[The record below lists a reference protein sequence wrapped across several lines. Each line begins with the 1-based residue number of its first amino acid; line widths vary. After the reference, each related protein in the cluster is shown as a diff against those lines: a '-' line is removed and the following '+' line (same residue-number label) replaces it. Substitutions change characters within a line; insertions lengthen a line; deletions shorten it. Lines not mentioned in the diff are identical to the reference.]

1 MSLFN
6 RIVSWLG
13 YYGPRDIRGTQYP
26 VPLRA
31 SQEAVSTVDFDTAMQ
46 TSAFWAC
53 VRLIS
58 DTCASLPLE
67 FYNRE
72 NGASASRDE
81 LWLARLFAGR
91 VNRFQNRHE
100 FFATQ
105 ALNLAVHG
113 NCYARIQRGVDGR
126 IVSLLPLMAPQ
137 MEVRTLEDGSV
148 VYLYYTD
155 AGTASYAAESIWHV
169 KLFGN
174 NTIGMSPLAHARASL
189 GIALASENRVGNV
202 FRNGAKPTGVLMYDK
217 VLKPEQRTQIRQSF
231 KDLAEGNEDSLV
243 VLEAGMKYEQVSMSP
258 QDIELLASR
267 RFQIE
272 DIARFM
278 GVPSVLINDTAG
290 STTWG
295 SGIQQIIAGWYK
307 LGLRPYLE
315 RFETSIE
322 VNLLTDEERGRWEA
336 EFDFDEL
343 LRADFGARMD
353 GYQKGINAGVI
364 TPNEARAEEG
374 RLALPGGDRLLVN
387 GNMVPAEMAG
397 QQSAAGS
404 KPELDRIMKSADA
417 LQAQVSALA
426 RKSEPAA
433 PVHVHLPPQ
442 PRLRHIA
449 DRDGDGR
456 IVALRQVEEP

>member
-1 MSLFN
+1 MSLWN
-6 RIVSWLG
+6 RMIAFLG

-26 VPLRA
+26 IPLKA
-31 SQEAVSTVDFDTAMQ
+31 SQTAAADVDFDTSMQ
-46 TSAFWAC
+46 VSAFWAC
-53 VRLIS
+53 VRLIT

-67 FYNRE
+67 FYNRG
-72 NGASASRDE
+72 NGAAATPND
-81 LWLARLFAGR
+81 LWLARLFSGR
-91 VNRFQNRHE
+91 INRFQNRHE
-100 FFATQ
+100 FFATM
-105 ALNLAVHG
+105 ALNLCVHG
-113 NCYARIQRGVDGR
+113 NCYARITRGDDGR
-126 IVSLLPLMAPQ
+126 IISLLPLMAPQ

-148 VYLYYTD
+148 AYLYYTD
-155 AGTASYAAESIWHV
+155 QGTVAYAAESIWHV

-174 NTIGMSPLAHARASL
+174 NTIGLSPLGHARNSL
-189 GIALASENRVGNV
+189 AIAIASEKRVNQV
-202 FRNGAKPTGVLMYDK
+202 FLNGAKPTGVLMYDK
-217 VLKPEQRTQIRQSF
+217 VLKAEQRDQIRQSF
-231 KDLAEGNEDSLV
+231 KDLAEGNNDSLI

-322 VNLLTDEERGRWEA
+322 VSLLTDEERMRWEP

-343 LRADFGARMD
+343 LRADFGARME

-364 TPNEARAEEG
+364 TPNEARGEEG
-374 RLALPGGDRLLVN
+374 RLALPGGDQLLVN
-387 GNMVPAEMAG
+387 GNMMPADMAG
-397 QQSAAGS
+397 QQPAN
-404 KPELDRIMKSADA
+404 KPQFDQILKTAEA
-417 LQAQVSALA
+417 LQLQIAELG
-426 RKSEPAA
+426 RKSEPSA

-442 PRLRHIA
+442 PKLRHIA
-449 DRDGDGR
+449 DRDVHGR
-456 IVALRQVEEP
+456 IVALRQVEES

>member
-1 MSLFN
+1 VSLWN
-6 RIVSWLG
+6 RLISFLG
-13 YYGPRDIRGTQYP
+13 YYGPRDMRGTQYP
-26 VPLRA
+26 VPLKA
-31 SQEAVSTVDFDTAMQ
+31 SQTVAAAVDFDTSMQ
-46 TSAFWAC
+46 VSAFWAC

-72 NGASASRDE
+72 NGASASPDD
-81 LWLARLFAGR
+81 LWLVRLFSGR

-105 ALNLAVHG
+105 ALNLCVHG
-113 NCYARIQRGVDGR
+113 NCYARILRGDNGR
-126 IVSLLPLMAPQ
+126 IISLLPLMAPQ

-148 VYLYYTD
+148 SYLYYTD
-155 AGTASYAAESIWHV
+155 KGTAAYSAESIWHV

-174 NTIGMSPLAHARASL
+174 NTIGLSPLAHARNSL
-189 GIALASENRVGNV
+189 GIAIASEKQVGKV
-202 FRNGAKPTGVLMYDK
+202 FLNGAKPAGVLMYDK
-217 VLKPEQRTQIRQSF
+217 VLKPDQRDQIRQSF
-231 KDLAEGNEDSLV
+231 ADLAEGNEDSLI

-258 QDIELLASR
+258 QDIELLSSR

-322 VNLLTDEERGRWEA
+322 VSLLTDQERGRFEA

-364 TPNEARAEEG
+364 TPNEARSEEG
-374 RLALPGGDRLLVN
+374 RLALPGGDQLLIN
-387 GNMVPAEMAG
+387 GNMIPADMAG
-397 QQSAAGS
+397 HQPSSSTKDMEQLAKTAA
-404 KPELDRIMKSADA
+404 A
-417 LQAQVSALA
+417 LQEQIAAMN
-426 RKSEPAA
+426 RKSEPAP
-433 PVHVHLPPQ
+433 PVHVHLAAT
-442 PRLRHIA
+442 RAHRVERDSAGRVAVLRPV
-449 DRDGDGR
+449 DED
-456 IVALRQVEEP
+456 

>member
-1 MSLFN
+1 MSLYN

-13 YYGPRDIRGTQYP
+13 FYGPLDDTGTQYP
-26 VPLRA
+26 GPRKTVQLTVA
-31 SQEAVSTVDFDTAMQ
+31 DVDFDTSMQ
-46 TSAFWAC
+46 VSAFWAC

-58 DTCASLPLE
+58 DTCATLPLE
-67 FYNRE
+67 FYNRQ
-72 NGASASRDE
+72 NGAAATRDD
-81 LWLARLFAGR
+81 LWLVRLFSGN
-91 VNRFQNRHE
+91 VNRFQNRLE
-100 FFATQ
+100 FFSTM
-105 ALNLAVHG
+105 ALNLCVHG
-113 NCYARIQRGVDGR
+113 NAYARITRGDDGR
-126 IVSLLPLMAPQ
+126 VVSLMPLMAPQ
-137 MEVRTLEDGSV
+137 MEVRTLEKGDV
-148 VYLYYTD
+148 VYIYYTPG
-155 AGTASYAAESIWHV
+155 GTVTYAAESVWHI

-174 NTIGMSPLAHARASL
+174 NLIGMSPLAHARSSI
-189 GIALASENRVGNV
+189 GIAIASEKSVNKV
-202 FRNGAKPTGVLMYDK
+202 FRNGAKPAGVLMYDK
-217 VLKPEQRTQIRQSF
+217 VLKKEQREQIRQSF
-231 KDLAEGNEDSLV
+231 ADLAEGDSDSLI

-322 VNLLTDEERGRWEA
+322 VALLTDEERHRWEP

-343 LRADFGARMD
+343 LRADFGARME

-374 RLALPGGDRLLVN
+374 RQGLPGGERLLVN
-387 GNMVPAEMAG
+387 GNMIPADMAG
-397 QQSAAGS
+397 KLKPTGASA
-404 KPELDRIMKSADA
+404 
-417 LQAQVSALA
+417 
-426 RKSEPAA
+426 
-433 PVHVHLPPQ
+433 
-442 PRLRHIA
+442 
-449 DRDGDGR
+449 
-456 IVALRQVEEP
+456 

>member
-1 MSLFN
+1 
-6 RIVSWLG
+6 
-13 YYGPRDIRGTQYP
+13 
-26 VPLRA
+26 
-31 SQEAVSTVDFDTAMQ
+31 
-46 TSAFWAC
+46 
-53 VRLIS
+53 
-58 DTCASLPLE
+58 
-67 FYNRE
+67 
-72 NGASASRDE
+72 
-81 LWLARLFAGR
+81 

-105 ALNLAVHG
+105 SLNLAVHG
-113 NCYARIQRGVDGR
+113 NSYARIARGADGR
-126 IVSLLPLMAPQ
+126 IISLLPLMAPQ

-148 VYLYYTD
+148 TYLYYTD
-155 AGTASYAAESIWHV
+155 KGTVAYAAETIWHV

-174 NTIGMSPLAHARASL
+174 NTIGLSPLGHARSSL
-189 GIALASENRVGNV
+189 GIAIASEKRVSQV
-202 FRNGAKPTGVLMYDK
+202 FLNGAKPTGVLMYDK
-217 VLKPEQRTQIRQSF
+217 VLKPDQRTQIRQSF
-231 KDLAEGNEDSLV
+231 KDLAEGNDDSLI

-322 VNLLTDEERGRWEA
+322 VSLLTDEERGRWEA

-343 LRADFGARMD
+343 LRADFGARME
-353 GYQKGINAGVI
+353 GYQKGINAAVI

-374 RLALPGGDRLLVN
+374 RKALPGGDQLLVN
-387 GNMVPAEMAG
+387 GNMIPAGMAG
-397 QQSAAGS
+397 RQAPGPT
-404 KPELDRIMKSADA
+404 KELDQLLKTTEA
-417 LQAQVSALA
+417 LQRQVGELA
-426 RKSEPAA
+426 RKSEPAS
-433 PVHVHLPPQ
+433 PVHVHLAHPKT
-442 PRLRHIA
+442 RHVVERDANGRAAGLADELTGGALVLLSEGRVVLASLPIA
-449 DRDGDGR
+449 DAGVSGDELVLGGELRARAVTRGR
-456 IVALRQVEEP
+456 PYLAELHDASGDLVADDLRVGAEVKIDALSLVEGQTVRVLDARIRHG

>member
-1 MSLFN
+1 MIAF
-6 RIVSWLG
+6 LG

-26 VPLRA
+26 IPLKA
-31 SQEAVSTVDFDTAMQ
+31 SQTAAADVDFDTSMQ
-46 TSAFWAC
+46 VSAFWAC
-53 VRLIS
+53 VRLIT

-67 FYNRE
+67 FYNRG
-72 NGASASRDE
+72 NGAAATPDD
-81 LWLARLFAGR
+81 LWLARLFSGR
-91 VNRFQNRHE
+91 INRFQNRHE
-100 FFATQ
+100 FFATM
-105 ALNLAVHG
+105 ALNLCVHG
-113 NCYARIQRGVDGR
+113 NCYARITRGEDGR
-126 IVSLLPLMAPQ
+126 IISLLPLMAPQ
-137 MEVRTLEDGSV
+137 MEVRTLENGSV

-155 AGTASYAAESIWHV
+155 QGTVAYSAESIWHV

-174 NTIGMSPLAHARASL
+174 NTIGLSPLGHARNSL
-189 GIALASENRVGNV
+189 SIAIASEKRVNQV
-202 FRNGAKPTGVLMYDK
+202 FLNGAKPAGVLMYDK
-217 VLKPEQRTQIRQSF
+217 VLKPEQRDQIRQSF
-231 KDLAEGNEDSLV
+231 VDLAEGNNDSLI

-322 VNLLTDEERGRWEA
+322 VSLLTDEERMRWEP

-343 LRADFGARMD
+343 LRADFGARME

-364 TPNEARAEEG
+364 TPNEARGEEG
-374 RLALPGGDRLLVN
+374 RLALPGGDQLLVN
-387 GNMVPAEMAG
+387 GNMMPADMAG
-397 QQSAAGS
+397 QQPAN
-404 KPELDRIMKSADA
+404 KPQFDQLLKTAEA
-417 LQAQVSALA
+417 LQLQIAELS
-426 RKSEPAA
+426 RKAEPAA

-442 PRLRHIA
+442 AKLRHVA
-449 DRDGDGR
+449 DRDVHGR
-456 IVALRQVEEP
+456 IVALRQVEEQ

>member
-1 MSLFN
+1 VSLYN

-13 YYGPRDIRGTQYP
+13 YYGPRDVHGTQYP
-26 VPLRA
+26 VPLSA
-31 SQEAVSTVDFDTAMQ
+31 SQTPAADVNFDTAMQ
-46 TSAFWAC
+46 VSAFWAC

-67 FYNRE
+67 FYDRDS
-72 NGASASRDE
+72 GASATRDD
-81 LWLARLFAGR
+81 LWLARLFSGR

-105 ALNLAVHG
+105 SLNLAVHG
-113 NCYARIQRGVDGR
+113 NSYARITRGPDGR
-126 IVSLLPLMAPQ
+126 IISLLPLMAPQ

-148 VYLYYTD
+148 TYLYYTD
-155 AGTASYAAESIWHV
+155 KGTVAYAAETIWHV

-174 NTIGMSPLAHARASL
+174 NTIGLSPLGHARSSL
-189 GIALASENRVGNV
+189 GIAIASEKRVSQV
-202 FRNGAKPTGVLMYDK
+202 FLNGAKPTGVLMYDK
-217 VLKPEQRTQIRQSF
+217 VLKPDQRTQIRQSF
-231 KDLAEGNEDSLV
+231 KDLAEGNDDSLI

-322 VNLLTDEERGRWEA
+322 VSLLTDEERGRWEA

-343 LRADFGARMD
+343 LRADFGARME
-353 GYQKGINAGVI
+353 GYQKGINAAVI

-374 RLALPGGDRLLVN
+374 RKALPGGDQLLVN
-387 GNMVPAEMAG
+387 GNMIPAGMAG
-397 QQSAAGS
+397 RQAPAPT
-404 KPELDRIMKSADA
+404 KELDQLLKTAEA
-417 LQAQVSALA
+417 LQRQVGELA
-426 RKSEPAA
+426 RKSEPAS
-433 PVHVHLPPQ
+433 PVHVHLAHPKT
-442 PRLRHIA
+442 RHVVERDANGRAAGLRA
-449 DRDGDGR
+449 VDED
-456 IVALRQVEEP
+456 

>member
-6 RIVSWLG
+6 RLISFLG
-13 YYGPRDIRGTQYP
+13 YYGPRDMRGAQYS
-26 VPLRA
+26 VPLRV
-31 SQEAVSTVDFDTAMQ
+31 SQTAAATVDFDTSMQ
-46 TSAFWAC
+46 VSAFWAC

-72 NGASASRDE
+72 NGAAATPND
-81 LWLARLFAGR
+81 LWLARLFSGR

-105 ALNLAVHG
+105 ALNLCVHG
-113 NCYARIQRGVDGR
+113 NCYARITRGEDGR
-126 IVSLLPLMAPQ
+126 IISLLPLMAPQ

-148 VYLYYTD
+148 SYLYYTD
-155 AGTASYAAESIWHV
+155 KGTAAYSAESIWHV

-174 NTIGMSPLAHARASL
+174 NTIGLSPLGHARNSL
-189 GIALASENRVGNV
+189 GIAIASEKQVGKV
-202 FRNGAKPTGVLMYDK
+202 FLNGAKPAGVLMYDK
-217 VLKPEQRTQIRQSF
+217 VLKPEQRDQIRQSF
-231 KDLAEGNEDSLV
+231 ADLAEGNEDSLI
-243 VLEAGMKYEQVSMSP
+243 VLEAGMKYEQISMSP

-322 VNLLTDEERGRWEA
+322 VSLLTDQERGRFEA

-364 TPNEARAEEG
+364 TPNEARSEEG
-374 RLALPGGDRLLVN
+374 RLALPGGDQLLVN
-387 GNMVPAEMAG
+387 GNMIPVDQAG
-397 QQSAAGS
+397 KQAAS
-404 KPELDRIMKSADA
+404 KPEPPSAKADIRFGGIPM
-417 LQAQVSALA
+417 
-426 RKSEPAA
+426 RKRVVRNA
-433 PVHVHLPPQ
+433 
-442 PRLRHIA
+442 
-449 DRDGDGR
+449 DGR
-456 IVALRQVEEP
+456 IDYVVEEPLQ